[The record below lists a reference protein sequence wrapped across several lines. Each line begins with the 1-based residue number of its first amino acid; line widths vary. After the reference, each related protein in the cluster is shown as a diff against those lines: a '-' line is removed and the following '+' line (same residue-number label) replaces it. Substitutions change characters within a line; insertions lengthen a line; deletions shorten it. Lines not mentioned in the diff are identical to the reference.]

1 MIPNQKEEEKVQGI
15 DICTDEIFLTSFLSR
30 DKCYQMMVD
39 RVLRFQNNLV
49 TTSGQDQN
57 AGLIISMN
65 EVTKN
70 FQYFLLDA
78 KMKYQQRKLDKMVE
92 EIEDGK
98 S

>member
-1 MIPNQKEEEKVQGI
+1 MI
-15 DICTDEIFLTSFLSR
+15 
-30 DKCYQMMVD
+30 DK
-39 RVLRFQNNLV
+39 VLRFQNDLV

-70 FQYFLLDA
+70 FQYFLIDA